1 LKLQSAVDS
10 PIIDPHLS
18 PDGNMLAYVKDEEL
32 HVLDL
37 SSGESKQLTVGA
49 RGNGKVRCSS
59 QIIRMHYENFYLRI

>member
-1 LKLQSAVDS
+1 MDS

-18 PDGNMLAYVKDEEL
+18 PDGDMIAYVKDDEL

-49 RGNGKVRCSS
+49 RGNRKVIFSFA
-59 QIIRMHYENFYLRI
+59 Y